1 MTFGF
6 SHFYPAFAISFSFRF
21 LPGPG
26 IIVEMS
32 INTDIET
39 RLQVLGDAARD
50 DACASPW
57 SEQQPP
63 PRRKISP
70 IPSHLRSSL
79 YLSLLPG
86 GRKVRLFKTLLDNRC
101 LFDCRYCGLRTSA
114 DSRRCRL
121 TPEEL
126 ARIFFELYEKRAVD
140 GLFLSSAIPEKPDR
154 VQERMI
160 ATVEILRRRYRYR
173 SYIHL
178 KILPGV
184 SEEAV
189 RQACRWADRVSVNL
203 EAPNQK
209 RLSAIAPRKNLRE
222 GAVKRLEW
230 ASLIAGKTGRLP
242 AGITTQ
248 FVVGASGETDGEIL
262 KASDWLYRKLGLR
275 RAYYSAFRPV
285 AGTPLEYAPPPDPRR
300 EQRLYQSDWLIREYG
315 FACGELPFDPVTG
328 NLPLETDPKL
338 AWTGLHPAFFPVE
351 INEACREE
359 LLRVPGLGRVSV
371 ERIIRTRR
379 RGKFRTLEDL
389 KNLRVPLGR
398 TRNFVTL
405 DGRYFPLTRKSPPA
419 AERQLF
425 LEL

>member
-1 MTFGF
+1 
-6 SHFYPAFAISFSFRF
+6 
-21 LPGPG
+21 
-26 IIVEMS
+26 MS
-32 INTDIET
+32 AKADIET
-39 RLQVLGDAARD
+39 RLQVLGNAARD

-57 SEQQPP
+57 SEQRPP
-63 PRRKISP
+63 CKEGRDTL
-70 IPSHLRSSL
+70 PSHLSSSL

-86 GRKVRLFKTLLDNRC
+86 GKRVRLFKTLLDNRC

-114 DSRRCRL
+114 DARRCRL

-126 ARIFFELYEKRAVD
+126 ARTFFELYQRKAVD
-140 GLFLSSAIPEKPDR
+140 GLFLSSAIPERPDR

-173 SYIHL
+173 GYIHL

-189 RQACRWADRVSVNL
+189 QQACRWADRVSVNL

-209 RLSAIAPRKNLRE
+209 RLSTIAPRKNLRE

-230 ASLIAGKTGRLP
+230 ASLIATETGRVP

-248 FVVGASGETDGEIL
+248 FVVGAGGETDGELL
-262 KASDWLYRKLGLR
+262 KSSDWLYRKIGLR

-285 AGTPLEYAPPPDPRR
+285 GGTPLQNLPSPDAKR
-300 EQRLYQSDWLIREYG
+300 QHRLYQSDWLIREYG
-315 FACGELPFDPVTG
+315 FSWGELPFDPATG

-338 AWTGLHPAFFPVE
+338 AWAGLHPDFFPLE
-351 INEACREE
+351 INRASREE
-359 LLRVPGLGRVSV
+359 LLRVPGLGKVSV
-371 ERIIRTRR
+371 ERIVSTRSR
-379 RGKFRTLEDL
+379 QKIATLEVL
-389 KNLRVPLGR
+389 KKLRVPLSR

-405 DGRYFPLTRKSPPA
+405 DGRFYPA
-419 AERQLF
+419 AKKSAAGKTDQLI
-425 LEL
+425 LDL